1 MSLLAACVQSNTNG
15 YYFPLASGLGVSASS
30 GVTQIVAGAGISVTP
45 SSGVGAVTIANI
57 GVVSLTASTGITNSG
72 TATAPILSAN
82 VPTGSNITT
91 YYANSV
97 IAYQTSSGICPPNTS
112 VPLATIT
119 LPVAA
124 NYAQVIWAANPLNI
138 ASVPEMISVGVDT
151 TFPCYIYLSASS
163 GTFNSA
169 TSFGAFQC
177 FPNLGVGETSVKL
190 PSTGSVTGTIRQA
203 VMSAIAPSAQTTF
216 YMMLQNGANASNVY
230 INAATSTNQAVQ
242 VVAQVVST

>member
-15 YYFPLASGLGVSASS
+15 YYFPLASGLGVSASA

-45 SSGVGAVTIANI
+45 SSGVGAVTITNV
-57 GVVSLTASTGITNSG
+57 GVVSLTASTGITNTG

-91 YYANSV
+91 YYADSV
-97 IAYQTSSGICPPNTS
+97 IAYTTAVAPPNTA

-124 NYAQVIWAANPLNI
+124 NYAQVIWGANPLNS
-138 ASVPEMISVGVDT
+138 AANPEIVAVGTDT
-151 TFPCYIYLSASS
+151 TLPCYIYLSPSN
-163 GTFNSA
+163 GPFNSA
-169 TSFGAFQC
+169 ISFGAFQC
-177 FPNLGVGETSVKL
+177 FPGNGTGEPTTKL
-190 PSTGSVTGTIRQA
+190 PSTGGGVGFVPAS
-203 VMSAIAPSAQTTF
+203 VMSAKAVAPQTTY
-216 YMMLQNGANASNVY
+216 YMMLANGNNPSNVY
-230 INAATSTNQAVQ
+230 INAATSTSQAVQ